1 MNTQNPIL
9 GAAGKPLFSVGGE
22 GAAKVTRYKDYHV
35 SLEWLNEGR
44 ESEPIMVIW
53 SAHGGREAGCF
64 GICLSSIG
72 KYAEPDGRP
81 TDEAFFEAYDALET
95 LGRAQLFSEVKAL
108 VDCIMLFVP
117 DLIAM
122 PPSPLDVRRMDAV
135 QPLLEI
141 TRKDINGKTL
151 AEDKV

>member
-9 GAAGKPLFSVGGE
+9 GAAGRPLFSVGGE
-22 GAAKVTRYKDYHV
+22 GASKVSTFKDYHV

-53 SAHGGREAGCF
+53 SAHGGRESGCF

-72 KYAEPDGRP
+72 KYADPSGSP
-81 TDEAFFEAYDALET
+81 TDEAFFEAFEALPT
-95 LGRAQLFSEVKAL
+95 LGRLQSMLEVKNL
-108 VDCIMLFVP
+108 VDTIIQFTP

-122 PPSPLDVRRMDAV
+122 PPSPMDLRRMDARGH
-135 QPLLEI
+135 LLEV
-141 TRKDINGKTL
+141 TLKDENGKTVR
-151 AEDKV
+151 EDRI